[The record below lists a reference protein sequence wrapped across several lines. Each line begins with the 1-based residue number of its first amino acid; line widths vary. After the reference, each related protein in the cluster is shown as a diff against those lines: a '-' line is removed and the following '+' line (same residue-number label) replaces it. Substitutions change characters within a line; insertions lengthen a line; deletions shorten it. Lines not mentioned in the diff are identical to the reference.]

1 MEALLTLFDRLPR
14 TCAGSSHDF
23 LGGSSFNDV
32 DPTTLASAISTIVL
46 SLPSS
51 ASDTTLADAIF
62 MVGTG
67 TVAQLSIGNSGITN
81 TSVSAGKAA
90 AVAAAAAEA
99 SSDGSASPRP
109 GHARKR
115 RGFDM
120 APKLTDGTVPHGIRF
135 GAQNKSASD
144 ECGFH
149 AGMQPDPLLHL
160 ARCRVQAPPLGFRLP
175 QFTRRVSPSTISSSS
190 PVRLSQ
196 RHARLLPPIY
206 APFPS
211 PRSQRC
217 RRYHPGLRHLAIS
230 LASLLTTSSHLSEAP
245 FKGLHLVTQPPAG
258 VCLAVDVD
266 VRCRLALRARR
277 WDRRPRKIGIVRIY
291 VQVRLEAG
299 KGFDEA
305 AITPELRA
313 RPRGGK
319 QGLLAVRDQ
328 CPMADQRAH
337 RAQLWLETTTAS
349 SWRVTLARTLPAG
362 CRQARRC
369 ATHDPTYDAERQI
382 IAHQLVRTSAHFL
395 RIVTMDPFVTTE
407 TTIEEEFGEP
417 FVGPRKT

>member
-1 MEALLTLFDRLPR
+1 MSSSISSPRIPTSSIHSSSQPFDHLLVLTRQVEP
-14 TCAGSSHDF
+14 TSCAPFTAHLRSLSVSS
-23 LGGSSFNDV
+23 LAAMQKISSR
-32 DPTTLASAISTIVL
+32 
-46 SLPSS
+46 SS
-51 ASDTTLADAIF
+51 A
-62 MVGTG
+62 
-67 TVAQLSIGNSGITN
+67 
-81 TSVSAGKAA
+81 
-90 AVAAAAAEA
+90 
-99 SSDGSASPRP
+99 
-109 GHARKR
+109 
-115 RGFDM
+115 
-120 APKLTDGTVPHGIRF
+120 
-135 GAQNKSASD
+135 
-144 ECGFH
+144 
-149 AGMQPDPLLHL
+149 
-160 ARCRVQAPPLGFRLP
+160 
-175 QFTRRVSPSTISSSS
+175 
-190 PVRLSQ
+190 
-196 RHARLLPPIY
+196 
-206 APFPS
+206 
-211 PRSQRC
+211 
-217 RRYHPGLRHLAIS
+217 LAIS

-266 VRCRLALRARR
+266 VRVSSRLSSPCSPGAARYLLLLIITLPILNPLQCRLALRARR

-369 ATHDPTYDAERQI
+369 ATHDPTYDSERQI

-395 RIVTMDPFVTTE
+395 RIVTMDPFATTE